1 MQLIRKN
8 GPRWWICLKNPK
20 NGKNLHWTSDLNTE
34 LPIKM
39 GNSGIAAHLIPETL
53 SDAFIRAGKLRNSS
67 PALHVQRDGKDL
79 MWTWD

>member
-1 MQLIRKN
+1 
-8 GPRWWICLKNPK
+8 
-20 NGKNLHWTSDLNTE
+20 
-34 LPIKM
+34 M

-53 SDAFIRAGKLRNSS
+53 SDAFIRASKLRNSS